1 MKDDENNKEVPQI
14 LKNVNT
20 FLVTLYSS
28 KISKN
33 CSKIREKIHW
43 KDGKLPGYQIT
54 ADDNAD
60 NWREEIVQIRN
71 LILES
76 KRNTG

>member
-1 MKDDENNKEVPQI
+1 VHRLTYNGAQHM
-14 LKNVNT
+14 
-20 FLVTLYSS
+20 
-28 KISKN
+28 
-33 CSKIREKIHW
+33 CSKKQKRVERKIHG

-60 NWREEIVQIRN
+60 NWREEIVKIRN

-76 KRNTG
+76 KRNMC

>member
-1 MKDDENNKEVPQI
+1 MCSNKKKKKGVHVE
-14 LKNVNT
+14 
-20 FLVTLYSS
+20 
-28 KISKN
+28 
-33 CSKIREKIHW
+33 RKIHG

-60 NWREEIVQIRN
+60 NWREEIIKIRN

-76 KRNTG
+76 IRNTS

>member
-1 MKDDENNKEVPQI
+1 MN
-14 LKNVNT
+14 
-20 FLVTLYSS
+20 
-28 KISKN
+28 
-33 CSKIREKIHW
+33 REKIHG
-43 KDGKLPGYQIT
+43 KDEKLPGYQIT

-60 NWREEIVQIRN
+60 NGREEIVEIRN

>member
-1 MKDDENNKEVPQI
+1 MC
-14 LKNVNT
+14 
-20 FLVTLYSS
+20 S
-28 KISKN
+28 KKTGSKN
-33 CSKIREKIHW
+33 REKIHG

-60 NWREEIVQIRN
+60 NWREEIVKIRN

-76 KRNTG
+76 KEHRLRFKNIKSSRVIRYELYGLNIDN

>member
-1 MKDDENNKEVPQI
+1 MQRTCVVKNKKRVE
-14 LKNVNT
+14 
-20 FLVTLYSS
+20 
-28 KISKN
+28 
-33 CSKIREKIHW
+33 RKIHG

-60 NWREEIVQIRN
+60 NWREEIVKIRN

-76 KRNTG
+76 KRNTV

>member
-1 MKDDENNKEVPQI
+1 MKFFGT
-14 LKNVNT
+14 KNMCRKKQKRVE
-20 FLVTLYSS
+20 
-28 KISKN
+28 
-33 CSKIREKIHW
+33 RKIHG

-60 NWREEIVQIRN
+60 NWREEIVKIRN

-76 KRNTG
+76 KRNTV